1 MKQFAIAIAFL
12 LAAAACRERAG
23 QAPTDTTGAVQTTT
37 DTTAASA
44 TTTGST
50 GGTSSNMTGEDKDFV
65 SKAAMGSLTQV
76 LMGNLAL
83 QKASNAD
90 VKAFAQ
96 RMVTDH
102 MKASE
107 ELRQMALTKGLGLPT
122 EMAGDHRKAFD
133 HLASLSGAEFDKAYM
148 SHMVEDHE
156 KDVAEFDKASTSA
169 TDSDVKTWAGKALPV
184 VKEHVA
190 QAKETARKV

>member
-1 MKQFAIAIAFL
+1 MKQLAIAIAIL
-12 LAAAACRERAG
+12 VTVTACREKAG
-23 QAPTDTTGAVQTTT
+23 QAPTDTTGAVE
-37 DTTAASA
+37 TASDATPASA

-65 SKAAMGSLTQV
+65 AKAGMGGLTEV

-83 QKASNAD
+83 QKASHAD

-102 MKASE
+102 SKANE
-107 ELRQMALTKGLGLPT
+107 ELRQLALTKGLGLPT
-122 EMAGDHRKAFD
+122 EMAGDHKAAFD
-133 HLASLSGAEFDKAYM
+133 HLASLTGAEFDKAYM
-148 SHMVEDHE
+148 THMVEDHE
-156 KDVAEFDKASTSA
+156 KDVSEFDKASTSA
-169 TDSDVKTWAGKALPV
+169 TDSDVKTWAGKTLPTL
-184 VKEHVA
+184 KEHLE

>member
-1 MKQFAIAIAFL
+1 MKQLAIALAILF
-12 LAAAACRERAG
+12 AAAACRERAG
-23 QAPTDTTGAVQTTT
+23 QTPTDTTGAVQTAS
-37 DTTAASA
+37 DTATASA

-65 SKAAMGSLTQV
+65 SKAAMGSLTEV

-83 QKASNAD
+83 QKAASAD
-90 VKAFAQ
+90 VKALAQ
-96 RMVTDH
+96 RMVDDH
-102 MKASE
+102 SKTLE

-122 EMAGDHRKAFD
+122 EMAGDHKKAFD
-133 HLASLSGAEFDKAYM
+133 HLESLSGAEFDKAYA

-169 TDSDVKTWAGKALPV
+169 TDSDVKTWAGKTLPTL
-184 VKEHVA
+184 KEHLA
-190 QAKETARKV
+190 LAKDIARKV